1 MIDASSFANS
11 YNAFWNECAPTCDR
25 LIRRINLGG
34 SNRFEPPLTKS
45 HTVNPAIIAE
55 YAFSLFVAKMSFEE
69 MSNNRSYSINIE
81 DDAWTQTTRRLNPF
95 VSQGLTLDRNFGEEA
110 LFEIYSISSSLIKFF
125 KQKSLVLRPIFAGCG
140 YIDRSE
146 GDVIADD
153 TLFEIKT
160 VDRKFRSA
168 DIKQLLTYSALNLAS
183 NQFTVRNIGLY
194 NPRAGL
200 FYTSDLEEICQ
211 EISGK
216 SAQALLTDIIST
228 ISSGDISR

>member
-1 MIDASSFANS
+1 MIDASAFANS
-11 YNAFWNECAPTCDR
+11 YNAFWNECVPTCDR
-25 LIRRINLGG
+25 FIRRLNLGAA
-34 SNRFEPPLTKS
+34 NRFEPPLMKS
-45 HTVNPAIIAE
+45 DTVNRAIIAE
-55 YAFSLFVAKMSFEE
+55 YAFSLFVERMTRQEASDKLR
-69 MSNNRSYSINIE
+69 RSTSLE
-81 DDAWTQTTRRLNPF
+81 DSAWAQTTRRLKPF
-95 VSQGLTLDRNFGEEA
+95 VSQGLTLDRNFGSDA
-110 LFEIYSISSSLIKFF
+110 LFEINSISGSLINFF

-140 YIDRSE
+140 YIDQSE
-146 GDVIADD
+146 GDVIADN

-183 NQFTVRNIGLY
+183 NQFQIENIGLY

-200 FYTSDLEEICQ
+200 FHEIKLEEVCQ

-216 SAQALLTDIIST
+216 SAQALLRDIISN